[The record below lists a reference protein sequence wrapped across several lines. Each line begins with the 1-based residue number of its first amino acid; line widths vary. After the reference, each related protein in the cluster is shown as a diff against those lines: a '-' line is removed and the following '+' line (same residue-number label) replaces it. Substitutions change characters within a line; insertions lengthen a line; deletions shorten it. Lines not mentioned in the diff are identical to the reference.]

1 MLCGIM
7 LTLPLLPAGKMVL
20 LGMRFKEVLLLMP
33 VLVLV
38 LFGIHR
44 LLADGTAREG
54 DDGFGRSDGTKA
66 GTCSQSILPYRWLLI
81 AGLLCLYAWIS
92 HLRALN
98 GNSIRYVYY
107 IAGLLLLCFLP
118 EVPAWTKRLS
128 FHIVAVP
135 VTILY
140 GFVIFRLITGLKTPL
155 RIEQLA
161 ARPGELTPLLL
172 LGCAVTSVLYL
183 LHRSERYAM
192 AFAALSAVGYVLFFF
207 HGDMVAFF
215 LLGLFLLSLPLCF
228 NETLGILKKSL
239 IQLLIFGLAASNT
252 ALLTYFSLKGSGDRT
267 FSLENSIYIDLVIA
281 VTGLFVSRYLDRFA
295 EDADPQTEIPGMH
308 RAYRTLR
315 YAVIVGTILLL
326 MTAKRLS
333 GMSPKWG
340 LDAVQALATG
350 LQKAT
355 EARQGEWLPVL
366 SSYGLIGLAVPCV
379 LAGAILYTL
388 WQRRQDADR
397 MQRLWGLM
405 MVLFIAQSI
414 FYRFYPTSFYLW
426 LFLPILAM
434 RPADIQVSEDGLEFV
449 RLEETAEGMADGF
462 AVKIKRRLPS
472 AGQCR
477 SAFLVTIEAVCA
489 AALVVLLFPVAWQGV
504 KAWVGGDERLPL
516 TLFAQEHFLPL
527 RTESEDSR
535 KGEQWEDVVRRFYG
549 VMEMGYATSELA
561 EETASEAEEI
571 PAGISG
577 GDYRIYDPN
586 ASYRPVSDTVTA
598 GPGGINLRS
607 IPSIEEDAEILYEL
621 RENETVARIAIG
633 ENGWSRLR
641 YRGQICYA
649 ATEYLRMP
657 QEQAEETS
665 VPEEAQ
671 PEEVPEA
678 MQEPEAA
685 GDETSVQQEQT
696 QTQEQAQTQERK
708 AYTLQLGAGDTECV
722 LWSSG
727 VKQGTLAVTDGENH
741 KIIRRHAD
749 HIIGRGEEQRKY
761 LGLSVAVEEGD
772 PPVQMLADN
781 GFIAALKD
789 MGYSGVYFNGQV
801 INW

>member
-1 MLCGIM
+1 ML
-7 LTLPLLPAGKMVL
+7 L
-20 LGMRFKEVLLLMP
+20 
-33 VLVLV
+33 
-38 LFGIHR
+38 
-44 LLADGTAREG
+44 
-54 DDGFGRSDGTKA
+54 
-66 GTCSQSILPYRWLLI
+66 
-81 AGLLCLYAWIS
+81 
-92 HLRALN
+92 
-98 GNSIRYVYY
+98 
-107 IAGLLLLCFLP
+107 
-118 EVPAWTKRLS
+118 
-128 FHIVAVP
+128 
-135 VTILY
+135 
-140 GFVIFRLITGLKTPL
+140 
-155 RIEQLA
+155 
-161 ARPGELTPLLL
+161 
-172 LGCAVTSVLYL
+172 
-183 LHRSERYAM
+183 
-192 AFAALSAVGYVLFFF
+192 
-207 HGDMVAFF
+207 
-215 LLGLFLLSLPLCF
+215 
-228 NETLGILKKSL
+228 
-239 IQLLIFGLAASNT
+239 FGLAASNT
-252 ALLTYFSLKGSGDRT
+252 ALLTYLPLKGAENRA

-281 VTGLFVSRYLDRFA
+281 GTGLFVSRYLDRFA

-315 YAVIVGTILLL
+315 YAVVAGAAVLL

-340 LDAVQALATG
+340 LDAVQALVTG

-355 EARQGEWLPVL
+355 EARQGEWMPVL

-388 WQRRQDADR
+388 WQRRQDADK

-405 MVLFIAQSI
+405 IELFIAQSI

-426 LFLPILAM
+426 LFLAVLAIHH
-434 RPADIQVSEDGLEFV
+434 ADGQAAFEELEFV
-449 RLEETAEGMADGF
+449 TLEERLEETAEEMADGF

-477 SAFLVTIEAVCA
+477 SALFVAIEAVCA

-504 KAWVGGDERLPL
+504 KAWVGADERLPM

-527 RTESEDSR
+527 RAESEDSR
-535 KGEQWEDVVRRFYG
+535 EGERWEDVARRSYG
-549 VMEMGYATSELA
+549 VSNMTSALQA
-561 EETASEAEEI
+561 VEEAASEDEEI

-586 ASYRPVSDTVTA
+586 ASYRPVSDIVTA
-598 GPGGINLRS
+598 GSGGTNLRS

-649 ATEYLRMP
+649 VTEYLR
-657 QEQAEETS
+657 
-665 VPEEAQ
+665 VPEERTEETPVQEAAQ

-685 GDETSVQQEQT
+685 GDKTSVQQEQT

-708 AYTLQLGAGDTECV
+708 AYTVQLGAGDTECV

-727 VKQGTLAVTDGENH
+727 VKQGTLTVTDGESNRT
-741 KIIRRHAD
+741 IRRHTD
-749 HIIGRGEEQRKY
+749 HVTGRGEEQRKY
-761 LGLSVAVEEGD
+761 LGLSVPVEEGA
-772 PPVQMLADN
+772 PPVQLQADD